1 MGFGWAQEIDDMLAG
16 NLSAQDDEELL
27 AELDAIEA
35 SEAAAIGAALP
46 DAPGVCGRCKLAAR
60 LSQP

>member
-1 MGFGWAQEIDDMLAG
+1 MLAG

-46 DAPGVCGRCKLAAR
+46 DAPGVCGRCNFLPAFHS
-60 LSQP
+60 LGQT